1 MRAFYQTEWLDLP
14 FSNFSNISKSKLPDS
29 EFYNYFYQA
38 LFLKYPG
45 YEALDANWRRE
56 KDKVADWLGE
66 LFSDGDKV
74 LSFGCGLGYME
85 HRLWRTHG
93 NRIQL
98 HVHDFASDALRWL
111 QMELPAEYIHDTGSP
126 SLKERFDLIYLVAVD
141 YSMSNEELVALL
153 SLLKSYLRIDGQIVL
168 VSASF
173 IEETV
178 GEKLLYLCKETI
190 KYLLEQIG
198 LYDRGQ
204 FWGWLRSRLDY
215 TSLVKAA
222 ELNFVD
228 DGFIETLH
236 QKTYWIKCNA
246 DPDKDA

>member
-1 MRAFYQTEWLDLP
+1 
-14 FSNFSNISKSKLPDS
+14 
-29 EFYNYFYQA
+29 
-38 LFLKYPG
+38 
-45 YEALDANWRRE
+45 
-56 KDKVADWLGE
+56 
-66 LFSDGDKV
+66 
-74 LSFGCGLGYME
+74 
-85 HRLWRTHG
+85 
-93 NRIQL
+93 
-98 HVHDFASDALRWL
+98 
-111 QMELPAEYIHDTGSP
+111 
-126 SLKERFDLIYLVAVD
+126 
-141 YSMSNEELVALL
+141 MSNEELVALL
-153 SLLKSYLRIDGQIVL
+153 PLLKSYLRIDGQIVL
-168 VSASF
+168 ISASF

-204 FWGWLRSRLDY
+204 FWGWLRSRSDY